1 VRPEQ
6 PAHVGGGI
14 RCAEAIELVT
24 LHLDDA
30 LDDRDR
36 HLFDLH
42 VDGCTGCTR
51 YVAQIRRTIELTRRV
66 FERISV
72 ARQPQ
77 HDELRAAFVARRRR
91 STEPDGPR

>member
-1 VRPEQ
+1 MRPDQ
-6 PAHVGGGI
+6 PVQTGGDI

-36 HLFDLH
+36 RLFERH

-51 YVAQIRRTIELTRRV
+51 YITQIRQTIDLTRRV
-66 FERISV
+66 PEDRSV
-72 ARQPQ
+72 ASQPR
-77 HDELRAAFVARRRR
+77 HNELRAAFVARRRR
-91 STEPDGPR
+91 SI

>member
-1 VRPEQ
+1 VRPDQ
-6 PAHVGGGI
+6 PVDTAGDI

-36 HLFDLH
+36 RLFKRH
-42 VDGCTGCTR
+42 VDACIGCTR
-51 YVAQIRRTIELTRRV
+51 YVAQIRQTINLTRRV
-66 FERISV
+66 LEHTRV

-77 HDELRAAFVARRRR
+77 NNELRAAFVARRRR
-91 STEPDGPR
+91 SV

>member
-1 VRPEQ
+1 MRPDQ
-6 PAHVGGGI
+6 PVDAGGNI

-36 HLFDLH
+36 GLFERH
-42 VDGCTGCTR
+42 VDACTGCTR
-51 YVAQIRRTIELTRRV
+51 YVAQIRLTIGLTRQV
-66 FERISV
+66 FEHTSG

-77 HDELRAAFVARRRR
+77 NNELRAAFVARRRR
-91 STEPDGPR
+91 SV